1 LIVLTALCFAISS
14 VRKTCQLIFDCCF
27 PKKSWKAEMDTIY
40 NNHDKDRNN
49 ALPKENGDLKKSSG
63 AKDPSPEQENVSVMT
78 VPEYHVK
85 QKLFTLLTL
94 SDGYRTQ
101 PKSIEAARKKTFHF
115 WDTQPVPKFEENVL
129 SSEAVEPN
137 KKIEDVRKEPYS
149 LPEGFEWCN
158 VDVDNE
164 EQMEETYML
173 LQENYVEDEDN
184 MFRFGYSLEFL
195 KWALKPPGWQS
206 DWHIGVRAKRSKKLI
221 GFISAIPAM
230 IRIYNRLICMVE
242 INFLCVHKKLRSK
255 RVAPVLIREVTRR
268 VNLHGIFQA
277 VYTAGVV
284 LPRPV
289 STCRYWHRSLN
300 PKKLI
305 DVRFSQLG
313 KNMTVQRTM
322 KLYRLPKEV
331 RTPGFRRITEADMEA
346 AFLLLEEYLKKFD
359 LAPVYSLEQFK
370 YWFTPRPDV
379 VDTYVV
385 ENDGVVTDF
394 ASFYT
399 LPSSVMHHPVYKSI
413 HAAYAFYNVATK
425 TSLVDLM
432 HDILVVAKN
441 ANYDVF
447 NALDLMD
454 NKVFLEKLKFG
465 KGDGHLH
472 YYLYNWRCP
481 VIPPDKISYS
491 GKGTYFSAIL
501 RTLYALSLIISIISG
516 CAVLHCD
523 SSKLSDIVTEIDG
536 EVLAYVDLDR
546 DLFFD
551 LVVKVEPNI
560 LQFYLA
566 KKNGSGFLLAD
577 SFTIKLFWNRNIVNV
592 AVGNFDGDM
601 YPDLLVTTKDI
612 VSTNSSKVH
621 VCFGSERHFFCDSQ
635 TYDIEDEPQLVDCDC
650 DQKSDFLALLSNGS
664 IACFIS
670 GRSGRQF
677 VEQRFM
683 VELISPVRRPF
694 SVAFVDMTGDLIPEL
709 VLMTDTVKNGSLV
722 GFEVWTINET
732 SRSWVHLDGDIE
744 PLQEPRKQLLLLSS
758 STKIGQPLFE
768 DFNADGLIDMMVPVL
783 TETDSTM
790 MVWSDGRWS
799 AWTLNTT
806 DSDGVI
812 WRLVV
817 DLNQSSTFSLQA
829 GDYLHSGYPALLAVL
844 ENANRQ
850 RAAFLMTNYP
860 SQRQFRIDKR
870 LPFYRNPSLTN
881 AAFYD
886 LSEDGFLDVML
897 LRNVSGRRSSLFI
910 LSERTLQSIFLK
922 IQICWPLPFDSYL
935 MSWPGSSV
943 QLQLTT
949 WRGTVNKYAGALM
962 YSTAYKSLLL
972 PYKVI
977 STGWHRWNDNRL
989 KVGIAA
995 WSKATFEKHDL
1006 MPITR
1011 TYVNPYP
1018 ADKPKHW
1025 KLTQIIIWSRMRII
1039 TGSILLLGTVVVLC
1053 IIIFFMEIR
1062 QWRMKMLGEEDSLIP
1077 RISIYYR

>member
-1 LIVLTALCFAISS
+1 MWLFNGITVET
-14 VRKTCQLIFDCCF
+14 
-27 PKKSWKAEMDTIY
+27 EMDTIY

-101 PKSIEAARKKTFHF
+101 PKSIEAA
-115 WDTQPVPKFEENVL
+115 QENVL

-195 KWALKPPGWQS
+195 KW
-206 DWHIGVRAKRSKKLI
+206 
-221 GFISAIPAM
+221 
-230 IRIYNRLICMVE
+230 LICM
-242 INFLCVHKKLRSK
+242 LRSK

-289 STCRYWHRSLN
+289 STCRYWHLSLN

-331 RTPGFRRITEADMEA
+331 RTAGFRRITEADMEA

-441 ANYDVF
+441 KSCILYSILVDIA
-447 NALDLMD
+447 
-454 NKVFLEKLKFG
+454 FLERY
-465 KGDGHLH
+465 H
-472 YYLYNWRCP
+472 
-481 VIPPDKISYS
+481 VMPDI
-491 GKGTYFSAIL
+491 
-501 RTLYALSLIISIISG
+501 
-516 CAVLHCD
+516 
-523 SSKLSDIVTEIDG
+523 LSDIVTEIDG

-566 KKNGSGFLLAD
+566 KQNGSGFLLAD
-577 SFTIKLFWNRNIVNV
+577 SFTIKLLRNRNIVNV

-850 RAAFLMTNYP
+850 RAAFLMTSYP

-870 LPFYRNPSLTN
+870 LPFYRDPSLTN

-897 LRNVSGRRSSLFI
+897 LRNVSGRSSSLFI
-910 LSERTLQSIFLK
+910 LSERTLQSIFIK

-943 QLQLTT
+943 QLQLIT

-989 KVGIAA
+989 KVGVAV

-1025 KLTQIIIWSRMRII
+1025 KLTQMIIWSRTRII
-1039 TGSILLLGTVVVLC
+1039 SGSVLLLGTIVVLS

-1062 QWRMKMLGEEDSLIP
+1062 QWRMKMLGEEESLIP
-1077 RISIYYR
+1077 RISTYYR